1 MKKIDAKYIARAG
14 IIAALYAAVTLVAVA
29 TPIGTFMFGP
39 IQVRVSEALTVLPA
53 LTSAAI
59 PGLFIGCLLTNI
71 IGSFFGV
78 TGGALD
84 IVFGS
89 LATLLA
95 AWLSY
100 LVRDKKWLVPL
111 PPVVVNAVVVGLVL
125 HFAFEYPLWA
135 TMGTVGLGQIA
146 ACYVLGMPLLLVLE
160 KYKGRI
166 FD

>member
-1 MKKIDAKYIARAG
+1 MKKIDTRHIARAG

-29 TPIGTFMFGP
+29 TPVGAFMFGP
-39 IQVRVSEALTVLPA
+39 VQVRVSEALTVLPA
-53 LTSAAI
+53 LTGAAV
-59 PGLFIGCLLTNI
+59 PGLFIGCLVTNI

-78 TGGALD
+78 AGGALD

-111 PPVVVNAVVVGLVL
+111 PPVVVNAVAVGLVL
-125 HFAFEYPLWA
+125 HLAFDYPLVA

-160 KYKGRI
+160 KYKGKI
-166 FD
+166 FR